1 MRRPFTAGLAV
12 TGLAVTGLLAAGL
25 VLAACS
31 STASTSAPTSAA
43 SAAAS
48 AAAPAPAS
56 AAAAGSAAV
65 AIRDFA
71 FAPGT
76 VTVAPGSTVTWT
88 NGDGAAHTV
97 TFDDGTGSGKLASGA
112 TFSRTFDAP
121 GTYAYVCSIHSSM
134 KGEVVVK

>member
-1 MRRPFTAGLAV
+1 MRSPLTA
-12 TGLAVTGLLAAGL
+12 GLAVTGLLAAGL

-31 STASTSAPTSAA
+31 GSASTSAT
-43 SAAAS
+43 S
-48 AAAPAPAS
+48 AAAPSAVASAAAPAS
-56 AAAAGSAAV
+56 AAAAGST
-65 AIRDFA
+65 AIAIKDFA

-76 VTVAPGSTVTWT
+76 ATVAPGSTVTWT

-97 TFDDGTGSGKLASGA
+97 TFDDGTGSGNLASGA

-134 KGEVVVK
+134 KGEIVVK